1 MTKEKLENNSEWDEN
16 ILMCSKNNKKIDEF
30 KKTKTKS

>member
-1 MTKEKLENNSEWDEN
+1 MTKEKLENNSKGDKN